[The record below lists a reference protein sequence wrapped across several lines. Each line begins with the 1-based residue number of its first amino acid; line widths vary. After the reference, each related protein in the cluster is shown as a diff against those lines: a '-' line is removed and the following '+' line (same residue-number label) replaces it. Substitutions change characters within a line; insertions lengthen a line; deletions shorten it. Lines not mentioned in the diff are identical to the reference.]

1 MNKRDKRI
9 DAIKGFLIILVVLG
23 HVLGNDD
30 LDVASKCCK
39 SFIYTFH
46 MPLFVLVSGYL
57 TTIKSDINV
66 FWRGIINIFVPL
78 CVFQSF
84 YFICILITGG
94 KIGLGLL
101 FIPYWTLWYLM
112 SLIFWRILL
121 QFSPK
126 FLLKNLHLYILISLI
141 VAVFS
146 GLLPNGRIL
155 SIQRTLN
162 FYPFF
167 LCGYFMNQKGVTQL
181 ILSKC
186 KPFVVASSVVV
197 GGGILALILLNLYP
211 VDDMLLLRGADH
223 YGFYLFPAKI
233 YLLTCSFLSSVF
245 LFFLFYLLLSN
256 SKVLSYIGSDSLFFY
271 LYHGVIIKFAINPII
286 SHFGLPQSLPFMM
299 LYCLFIIVMLYF
311 MSKVKLFRWIANPL
325 KRV

>member
-23 HVLGNDD
+23 HLLGNDD

-57 TTIKSDINV
+57 TTIKNDISV
-66 FWRGIINIFVPL
+66 FWRGILNILVPL
-78 CVFQSF
+78 CVFQSVNI
-84 YFICILITGG
+84 ICIIILGG
-94 KIGLGLL
+94 KIGIDML
-101 FIPYWTLWYLM
+101 FIPYWTLWYLL
-112 SLIFWRILL
+112 SLIFWRIMF
-121 QFSPK
+121 QFSPNS
-126 FLLKNLHLYILISLI
+126 LLKNMHLYILITLI

-146 GLLPNGRIL
+146 GLLPNGRVL

-167 LCGYFMNQKGVTQL
+167 LCGYYMNQKGMIQL
-181 ILSKC
+181 VISKY
-186 KPFVVASSVVV
+186 KPFVVTSSVFI
-197 GGGILALILLNLYP
+197 GGSILALILLNLYP
-211 VDDMLLLRGADH
+211 IDNMLLLRGADH
-223 YGFYLFPAKI
+223 YGFSLFPAKI
-233 YLLTCSFLSSVF
+233 YLLTCSFLLSIIF
-245 LFFLFYLLLSN
+245 CNLFYLILN
-256 SKVLSYIGSDSLFFY
+256 NCKVLSVVGRDSLFFY
-271 LYHGVIIKFAINPII
+271 LYHGIIIKFAIKPII

-299 LYCLFIIVMLYF
+299 LYCLIIIVMLYL
-311 MSKVKLFRWIANPL
+311 MSKVKLFRWIANPF